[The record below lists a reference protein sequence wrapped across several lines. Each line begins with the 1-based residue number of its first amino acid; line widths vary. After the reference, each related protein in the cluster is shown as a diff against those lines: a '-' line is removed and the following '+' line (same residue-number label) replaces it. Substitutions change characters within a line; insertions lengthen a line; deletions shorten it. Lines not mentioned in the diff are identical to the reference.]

1 MSMSEAN
8 ASTDSAPPTSS
19 EPDLPL
25 PIGLRPHVTTLH
37 HEGKTI
43 HVLGTAHVSK
53 QSVDDVEA
61 LVDAVKP
68 DTICVE
74 LCASRLAALSDV
86 DRWKKL
92 DIFQVFKEGK
102 SLFLL
107 ANLAVGAYQR
117 RLGQELG
124 VMPGQEL
131 LAGVECAKRTGAELV
146 LADREVNITLKRTWG
161 RLSLWKKSQLL
172 SAILGSLFERAPK
185 HGEEV
190 TAQTVEDLKDKANL
204 TAMMEEFARA
214 LPEVKAPLIDE
225 RDLYL
230 VSNVREAP
238 GKTIVAVVGAGHV
251 AGMAKNI
258 ATPVDRKVLDELPK
272 PSWWS
277 GLFKWLIPAI
287 LIGTFILGLYNTEG
301 AAFADMLMAWV
312 LPTALFS
319 GIATLLV
326 GGKWQSILTALLCS
340 PITTIHPLV
349 ASGMIVG
356 PVEAWARRPTVDDL
370 GNIHRDVQSIRGF
383 FRNRFTRTLIVTV
396 AATLGSAIG
405 AWVGLS
411 WVVSIAT

>member
-1 MSMSEAN
+1 MTELPDETPPAN
-8 ASTDSAPPTSS
+8 AELIPAA
-19 EPDLPL
+19 
-25 PIGLRPHVTTLH
+25 LRPHVTTLSYQ
-37 HEGKTI
+37 GKTL
-43 HVLGTAHVSK
+43 HLLGTAHVSK
-53 QSVDDVEA
+53 KSVEEVES
-61 LVDAVKP
+61 LIEAVKP
-68 DTICVE
+68 DTVCVE

-92 DIFQVFKEGK
+92 DIFEVFKEGK

-131 LAGVECAKRTGAELV
+131 LTGVEAAKRSGAGLV

-172 SAILGSLFERAPK
+172 SAIIGSLFERSPR

-190 TAQTVEDLKDKANL
+190 TAQTIEALKDKANL
-204 TAMMEEFARA
+204 SNMMEDFAKA

-230 VSNVREAP
+230 ISNVREAP
-238 GKTIVAVVGAGHV
+238 GETVVAVVGAGHV
-251 AGMAKNI
+251 AGMTRHLE
-258 ATPVDRKVLDELPK
+258 TPVDRAALDELPR

-277 GLFKWLIPAI
+277 GLLKWLIPAI
-287 LIGTFILGLYNTEG
+287 LVGTFILGLYNTDGG
-301 AAFADMLMAWV
+301 ALSDMLLAWI

-319 GIATLLV
+319 GVATLLV
-326 GGKWQSILTALLCS
+326 GGRWQSILTALLCS

-356 PVEAWARRPTVDDL
+356 PVEAWARRPSVQDL
-370 GNIHRDVQSIRGF
+370 ENIHRDVQSIRGF

-411 WVVSIAT
+411 WVVSIAA